1 MEVKIYRKLHFQ
13 VLKDIASENLC
24 FLKFKYKDFTQEG
37 KLFYCYEI
45 KTIGLP
51 HYIKDTFFTF
61 LDWVKNES
69 HKY

>member
-1 MEVKIYRKLHFQ
+1 MKVKVYRQLHYE

-24 FLKFKYKDFTQEG
+24 FLKFQHKGQTQYGALYYE
-37 KLFYCYEI
+37 YEI
-45 KTIGLP
+45 KTIGMP
-51 HYIKDTFFTF
+51 QYINDTYFTF